1 MIYDKP
7 IVIEKQ
13 NVENGEWNIYLS
25 LHAGVNKYIQ
35 KEEFKAG
42 ATKNKRTL
50 KFEVRYCPPLEDI
63 KENTQIYRIVYKDKK
78 YNIID
83 TDDFEERHQSF
94 KMIGMSY

>member
-1 MIYDKP
+1 MIFDKP
-7 IVIEKQ
+7 IVIEKL
-13 NVENGEWNIYLS
+13 NTESGKWDEYLS

-50 KFEVRYCPPLEDI
+50 KFEVRYCPPLKDI
-63 KENTQIYRIVYKDKK
+63 EENIQIYRILYRNKK

-83 TDDFEERHQSF
+83 TDDFEEKHQNF
-94 KMIGMSY
+94 KMIGISY